1 MQNTS
6 LRQDMHPKKDQIIPG
21 E

>member
-6 LRQDMHPKKDQIIPG
+6 LRINQG
-21 E
+21 W